1 MRGLVARALPAC
13 LLAWTGCVDRT
24 EYHYRPANVSLQMG
38 RPVEE
43 VFHRPDGTKVV
54 ISPRLPGTPA
64 QEPEPSSAA
73 PTDPLGPDGSAP
85 LQVHTPDM
93 VLEVFMVGLRS
104 EHYEE
109 LWDRLVSPQQ
119 KARMGGER
127 GRETFVAFCRENR
140 QELMA
145 SCLKLCSSIRGGQA
159 MFAQPGQEMLRY
171 QLPTTDQ
178 ANFGFTLVEVERTRD
193 GLRLAGIR

>member
-1 MRGLVARALPAC
+1 MRGRVARALPAC
-13 LLAWTGCVDRT
+13 LLAWTGCMERT
-24 EYHYRPANVSLQMG
+24 EYHYRPANVSMQMG

-43 VFHRPDGTKVV
+43 VFYKPDGTKVV
-54 ISPRLPGTPA
+54 ISPHLRGSLTE
-64 QEPEPSSAA
+64 EPQASSAA
-73 PTDPLGPDGSAP
+73 SDDPSDSDESTP

-109 LWDRLVSPQQ
+109 IWSRLVSPQQ

-127 GRETFVAFCRENR
+127 GLETFVAFCRDNR

-145 SCLKLCSSIRGGQA
+145 SCLRLCSSIRNGQA
-159 MFAQPGQEMLRY
+159 VFAQPSQDMLRY
-171 QLPTTDQ
+171 QLPVTDR
-178 ANFGFTLVEVERTRD
+178 ANFGFTLVEVERTRE